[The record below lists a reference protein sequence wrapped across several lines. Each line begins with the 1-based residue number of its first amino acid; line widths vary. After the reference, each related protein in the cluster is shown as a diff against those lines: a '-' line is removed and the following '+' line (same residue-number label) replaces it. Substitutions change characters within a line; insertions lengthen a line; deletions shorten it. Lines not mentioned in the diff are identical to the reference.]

1 MEIRNIYGA
10 VIFASEEST
19 TKDSVLD
26 AIKSGADLSEA
37 DLSGAYLYGADLSGA
52 NLSEANLSGAN
63 LSGANL
69 SGANLS
75 EAYLSG
81 ADLSEA
87 NLSEAN
93 LSEAY
98 LSGADLSEANLS
110 EANLSGANLSGAN
123 LSGAY
128 LYGANLS
135 EANLS
140 GANLSGANLSGAK
153 NAELTLARLQFL
165 PETGSFEAWKKCKNG
180 VIVKLLIPEDAQRS
194 HSAERKARASKV
206 VVLDVI
212 GADFGVSSWDETVVY
227 QKGTTVYP
235 RAFDTD
241 RWHVCAPGIHFFLTR
256 LEAEDFEV

>member
-10 VIFASEEST
+10 VIFASEETT

-37 DLSGAYLYGADLSGA
+37 DLSGAYLYGADLS
-52 NLSEANLSGAN
+52 
-63 LSGANL
+63 
-69 SGANLS
+69 
-75 EAYLSG
+75 
-81 ADLSEA
+81 
-87 NLSEAN
+87 
-93 LSEAY
+93 
-98 LSGADLSEANLS
+98 
-110 EANLSGANLSGAN
+110 
-123 LSGAY
+123 
-128 LYGANLS
+128 GANLS